1 MFDIILRK
9 VKDYLIHPFVKALT
23 FFKVSPNLFS
33 LISFAFGMSELTS
46 INRMCG
52 SSLLSVWL
60 EMDVT
65 DNVYFE

>member
-52 SSLLSVWL
+52 SSVLSV
-60 EMDVT
+60 
-65 DNVYFE
+65 